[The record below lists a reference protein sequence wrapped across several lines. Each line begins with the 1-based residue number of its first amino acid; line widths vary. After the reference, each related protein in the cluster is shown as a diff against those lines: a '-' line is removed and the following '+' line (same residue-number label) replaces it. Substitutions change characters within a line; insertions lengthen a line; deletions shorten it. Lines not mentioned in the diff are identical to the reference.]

1 VSTDTERIASLEQR
15 LAVVEKRLGIVVS
28 DPQPQPTPTP
38 TPPVTRSRDFA
49 LFYTDAWEDWQ
60 APGGLRALQ
69 SYDTCVI
76 QADFAAA
83 AVDSKG
89 RQYAGGA
96 TPLAHLTGKG
106 REVWLYASPWWVDD
120 EARMGGPAEAFR
132 LEKAQM
138 ARKTGALV
146 KRNGAPLRVF
156 GGKMLVADPRNGD
169 YTAWL
174 AERMIEIWVMF
185 DEPPHPGGADGKLY
199 GWTPQVEARTLNMG
213 QALRGAGIPFGVC
226 HPNYQSL
233 RFWRSKGLSPDW
245 YILNEKHDYFVY
257 APYLPKGAKVWV
269 YNVRAASLPRLGERL
284 AEYGALGLVMWHA
297 VPQNKSNQMPLL
309 FDLSRTPPVATEA
322 ASMLLAQ
329 LKVYTPGGTTPAP
342 APTLEEQVEA
352 LRQEVEELKRAL
364 AALQAGRQVYE

>member
-28 DPQPQPTPTP
+28 DPQPQTTPTP
-38 TPPVTRSRDFA
+38 TPPVTRSRDLA

-174 AERMIEIWVMF
+174 AERMIEMGHDRFFIDNAWW
-185 DEPPHPGGADGKLY
+185 HQTGYHGPGIADL
-199 GWTPQVEARTLNMG
+199 
-213 QALRGAGIPFGVC
+213 
-226 HPNYQSL
+226 
-233 RFWRSKGLSPDW
+233 DW
-245 YILNEKHDYFVY
+245 MN
-257 APYLPKGAKVWV
+257 AS
-269 YNVRAASLPRLGERL
+269 AAF
-284 AEYGALGLVMWHA
+284 YGALKGAGCKLILNGGWEPLFMTDDMWSYPLAGVADGMAVEGPTGFRDTSGAVAKWWTLVGYGGGR
-297 VPQNKSNQMPLL
+297 VS
-309 FDLSRTPPVATEA
+309 DLGRLRRVAGDLQRLSLTVYLIAKWTVVVYTVA
-322 ASMLLAQ
+322 ASSRRVMLIS
-329 LKVYTPGGTTPAP
+329 
-342 APTLEEQVEA
+342 
-352 LRQEVEELKRAL
+352 
-364 AALQAGRQVYE
+364 